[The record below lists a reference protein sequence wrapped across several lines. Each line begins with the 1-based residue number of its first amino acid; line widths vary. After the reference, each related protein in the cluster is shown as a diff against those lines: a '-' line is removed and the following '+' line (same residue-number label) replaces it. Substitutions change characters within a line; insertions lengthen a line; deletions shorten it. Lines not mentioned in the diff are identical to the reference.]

1 MQAYFVITG
10 VIFGLIALA
19 HLMRLLVEGRAAS
32 DPAFLLAN
40 LAIATLGAAL
50 AVWAA
55 GLLLG
60 LRRVRQDRRASP
72 GL

>member
-10 VIFGLIALA
+10 AIFGLIALA
-19 HLMRLLVEGRAAS
+19 HLMRLLVGEGS
-32 DPAFLLAN
+32 GPGFLLAN
-40 LAIATLGAAL
+40 LAIAALGAVL

-60 LRRVRQDRRASP
+60 LRRVRLDRRATGP

>member
-10 VIFGLIALA
+10 AIFGLVALA
-19 HLMRLLVEGRAAS
+19 HLIRLLVGEGS
-32 DPAFLLAN
+32 DPGFLLAN
-40 LAIATLGAAL
+40 LAISALGAAL
-50 AVWAA
+50 AVWAG

-60 LRRVRQDRRASP
+60 LRRVRQARVTGP